1 MNRFARTCLAAALA
15 GLPAIS
21 LAQTFTLLPPAISG
35 ISLSTSGLRGTQEP
49 HNLWESPATITQT
62 PLSFE
67 CVAPSPDGD
76 WVLGRDGLAARR
88 SLAGAQESIP
98 SIPDGYTLS
107 YATACSSDNAVVF
120 GFGFSAAQTPATRGF
135 RWSQPDGTI
144 DVGVLAGCDGTVMN
158 DCSHDGAIAVGHG
171 LVGVVVNKACR
182 WTSAGGL
189 TGLDDGLG
197 GTVSGTA
204 AAISGDSEWTVG
216 TDNVAHRAFRW
227 TQTGLERLL
236 PNPDAQVWTT
246 AASDVSINGRRVVGS
261 GTATGG
267 QSQAIV
273 WDGTGSATLLSDLLT
288 RTGVTAHQT
297 LLLATAESVSGDGRT
312 VSGLCFD
319 FTEGEVHAY
328 VATLPPPCPADIG
341 RQGGL
346 PGSDGLAD
354 NNDFVI
360 FIDDFF
366 ANDPLADFGRQGGLP
381 GPDGLLDNNDFVVF
395 IDLFFEGCGV

>member
-1 MNRFARTCLAAALA
+1 MNRLARTCLAAASA
-15 GLPAIS
+15 CVAPVVV
-21 LAQTFTLLPPAISG
+21 AQTFTLLPPAVSG
-35 ISLSTSGLRGTQEP
+35 ISLSSSGLRGTQEP
-49 HNLWESPATITQT
+49 HNLWASPATISQT

-67 CVAPSPDGD
+67 CVASSPDGD
-76 WVLGRDGLAARR
+76 WALGRDGIAARR
-88 SLAGAQESIP
+88 SLAGAQESLP
-98 SIPDGYTLS
+98 PIPDGYSLS
-107 YATACSSDNAVVF
+107 YATACSSDNSAVF
-120 GFGFSAAQTPATRGF
+120 GFGFTPAQSPATRGF
-135 RWSQPDGTI
+135 RWTQADGTI
-144 DVGVLAGCDGTVMN
+144 DVGVLAGCDGTVIN
-158 DCSHDGAIAVGHG
+158 DCAHDGATAAGHG
-171 LVGVVVNKACR
+171 LLGGVASKACR
-182 WTSAGGL
+182 WTSVGGL
-189 TGLDDGLG
+189 TGLDNGLG

-204 AAISGDSEWTVG
+204 AAISGDGEWTVG
-216 TDNVAHRAFRW
+216 TDSVAHRAYRW
-227 TQTGLERLL
+227 TLTGLERLL
-236 PNPDAQVWTT
+236 PNPDAQVWQT

-273 WDGTGSATLLSDLLT
+273 WDGTGSATLLSDVLT
-288 RTGVTAHQT
+288 RIGVTAHQT

-319 FTEGEVHAY
+319 FMEGEVHAY

-346 PGSDGLAD
+346 PGPDGLAD

-366 ANDPLADFGRQGGLP
+366 ASDPLADFGRQGGLA